1 MKKQQKNDTK
11 QAATTA
17 DAATESTPATESTTA
32 DVTTVEE
39 TKTEEAKIEVAADN
53 TDIEKN
59 AIEKTDAEKIAE
71 TNTQETKNETTQ
83 ADKPATEKVDAKK
96 VDAKKVDAKKADTK
110 KADTQPK
117 SEIETA
123 ETIAQAECSRPGELL
138 KTAREA
144 KGLTQ
149 EDVARKLNFLPLYVP
164 ALENE
169 KFEPLHSVTF
179 IKGYLRAYARFLE
192 IDADEVLRCFAVHHP
207 HLVKQEVH
215 QPIEVMKPEKNTS
228 SWLFKL
234 LSLVVIIAL
243 AGAIIVWWQSRTIE
257 TLPNVSNQGI
267 QVDTLDG
274 NTIMA
279 PLKIDE
285 TTSVKSVEIEAKK
298 ADQLTADEVKALQV
312 TTTDKPQDQSKV
324 IEPATAKPVVIK
336 EEKPVAAVKPPPA
349 AKVPPKY
356 INGDLAAATAG
367 NNSLVALSFT
377 NECWVEV
384 KDNTGRMLHA
394 SLMQTN
400 DQVVLEG
407 KPPFQVVFGNG
418 TVAKIFYAG
427 KAFDFK
433 SRIRSNGF
441 ASVTVE

>member
-1 MKKQQKNDTK
+1 MKKQQKNDMK
-11 QAATTA
+11 QAATPA
-17 DAATESTPATESTTA
+17 DVTTESIPA

-39 TKTEEAKIEVAADN
+39 TKTEEAKVEVAADN
-53 TDIEKN
+53 TD
-59 AIEKTDAEKIAE
+59 IEKTDAEKIAE

-96 VDAKKVDAKKADTK
+96 VDAKK
-110 KADTQPK
+110 ADTQPK

-123 ETIAQAECSRPGELL
+123 ETITQAECSRPGELL

-144 KGLTQ
+144 IGLTQ

-169 KFEPLHSVTF
+169 QFEPLHSVTF

-257 TLPNVSNQGI
+257 TLPSVSNQGI

-400 DQVVLEG
+400 DQMVLEG